1 VTLSVAVVGYGY
13 WGSKHARIF
22 SARPD
27 VAVTLV
33 DSDPGRLAEAQATF
47 PSARL
52 ASTLDEALP
61 TVDAVVIATPPR
73 THGPLALAALSAD
86 RHVLVEKP
94 LATSVAQC
102 QALIAEADARDLVLM
117 TGHTFE
123 YNAAVWKLRELAVN
137 GELGELRYIDT
148 ARLNL
153 GLYQEDVNVVWDLAP
168 HDISI
173 INYVLGRSPVAVAAW
188 GNCHAG
194 HTTEDVA
201 YLQVQYADPD
211 ICAYVHVSWLDPCKV
226 RRVTVVGTEKMA
238 VYNDV
243 SLNERIR
250 VHDVGVTVPPPDE
263 TMQTIPMNYRYGD
276 IVSPYISVRE
286 PLAVQD
292 GHFIEC
298 ITSGAAPRTDGQSG
312 LEVVR
317 VLEAASLAMERGR
330 AVQIDG
336 ASSGPQVPTL
346 TLAGPPERR
355 VREGAG

>member
-52 ASTLDEALP
+52 TSTLDEALP

-123 YNAAVWKLRELAVN
+123 HNAAVWKLRELAVN

-153 GLYQEDVNVVWDLAP
+153 GLYQQDVNVVWDLAP

-173 INYVLGRSPVAVAAW
+173 INHILGRNPKAVSAW
-188 GNCHAG
+188 ANRHGN
-194 HTTEDVA
+194 TVMEDVA
-201 YLQVQYADPD
+201 YLQLQYDDPELS
-211 ICAYVHVSWLDPCKV
+211 AYVHVSWLDPCKV

-250 VHDVGVTVPPPDE
+250 IYDVGVTEDASEE
-263 TMQTIPMNYRYGD
+263 TMHTVPVNYRYGD
-276 IVSPYISVRE
+276 IVSPYIPMEE

-292 GHFIEC
+292 AHFIDC
-298 ITSGAAPRTDGQSG
+298 
-312 LEVVR
+312 VR
-317 VLEAASLAMERGR
+317 
-330 AVQIDG
+330 
-336 ASSGPQVPTL
+336 
-346 TLAGPPERR
+346 
-355 VREGAG
+355 